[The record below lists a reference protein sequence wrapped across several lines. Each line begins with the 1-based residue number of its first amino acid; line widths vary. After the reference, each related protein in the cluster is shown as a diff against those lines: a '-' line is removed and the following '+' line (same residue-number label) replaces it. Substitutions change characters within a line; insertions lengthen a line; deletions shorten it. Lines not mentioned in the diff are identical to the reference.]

1 MLSDRCHVCPS
12 CLSVWD
18 VGVLWPNGWM
28 DQDETWHR
36 PHCVRWGPSSSKKG
50 HSPPNFRPMSVVA
63 KRLDGLRCH
72 LVGITVFFRLG
83 RFLHP
88 YHGVFFL
95 HRGRDVD
102 LGPGDIVLDGDPALT
117 PSKGTQSPIFGPC
130 LLWPNGRPSQ
140 LLLNTCKSNSENCIK
155 IRWFLTKLQ
164 TKIRWLLFMAHGVFT
179 GYYGDAAVGPY
190 A

>member
-1 MLSDRCHVCPS
+1 
-12 CLSVWD
+12 
-18 VGVLWPNGWM
+18 
-28 DQDETWHR
+28 
-36 PHCVRWGPSSSKKG
+36 
-50 HSPPNFRPMSVVA
+50 MSVVA

-117 PSKGTQSPIFGPC
+117 PLQRDTVPNFWPMSVVAKWSPISATAEH
-130 LLWPNGRPSQ
+130 L
-140 LLLNTCKSNSENCIK
+140 
-155 IRWFLTKLQ
+155 
-164 TKIRWLLFMAHGVFT
+164 
-179 GYYGDAAVGPY
+179 
-190 A
+190 